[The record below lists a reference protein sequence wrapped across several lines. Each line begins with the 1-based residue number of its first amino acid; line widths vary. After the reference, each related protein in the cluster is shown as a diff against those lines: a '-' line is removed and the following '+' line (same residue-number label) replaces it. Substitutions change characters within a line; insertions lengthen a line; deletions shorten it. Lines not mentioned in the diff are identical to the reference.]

1 MLAQVQQPDE
11 AAQQLVAKQWQHYQR
26 QLSKTAVWDIM
37 MRVSS
42 PSRRASYICMCEGN
56 AAQRRL
62 HSRLA
67 LHCGSGW
74 LLVGEEETKCKSSSR
89 CALLHSSHQHSLP
102 LVFGGSSAA
111 GGVRFCGKG
120 NGQWSSA
127 QLRKAFP
134 GSQCTLDVSKSAY
147 M

>member
-11 AAQQLVAKQWQHYQR
+11 AAQQLVAKQWQHYQQ

-62 HSRLA
+62 HPRLALHSRLA

-89 CALLHSSHQHSLP
+89 CALLRSSHQHSLS
-102 LVFGGSSAA
+102 LVFEGSL
-111 GGVRFCGKG
+111 GCR
-120 NGQWSSA
+120 
-127 QLRKAFP
+127 
-134 GSQCTLDVSKSAY
+134 
-147 M
+147 